1 MQPIAG
7 QKFHIAGVA
16 GVGMSALAEALLD
29 AGALVSGSDR
39 RLDNHDTSPVVDKLV
54 AQGLTTFR
62 QDGSAITPDLAALVV
77 SSAIEE
83 TNAEVLAARRWEIPI
98 RHRAAVLAALTSA
111 SPQRNLIAV
120 AGTSGKSTTTAI
132 LGAILTGCGLDPL
145 VINGAPV
152 IDWRDERRCGS
163 VRNGQGDWC
172 VIEVDESDRSLLHF
186 HPRHAIIT
194 NASADH
200 FPLPET
206 LELFAAFR
214 SQVSGIVIDGIADDT
229 PAPPGEPLAWGSRFR
244 WQSQDY
250 AVALPGRHNVVNA
263 WQAVRL
269 ALALGLPAAQIAA
282 ALSAFKGVERR
293 LELVGWRLQTIP
305 VIDDYA
311 HNTEKLRAVWQTL
324 AAGHRRVLGLW
335 RPHGYGPLRAMLDEL
350 GEMFAATL
358 RPDDILYLLPVYD
371 AGGTANRSI
380 DSGALAERLHAAG
393 TKVVEVA
400 SHQAAISQ
408 MTATARAGDILATL
422 GARDPELPRTARK
435 LAATQT

>member
-1 MQPIAG
+1 MSPLAG

-29 AGALVSGSDR
+29 AGAVVSGSDR

-54 AQGLTTFR
+54 AQGLTTLR

-83 TNAEVLAARRWEIPI
+83 TNAEIQAARHLNVPI
-98 RHRAAVLAALTSA
+98 RHRADVLADLTSA

-132 LGAILTGCGLDPL
+132 LGAILAGCGLDPL

-152 IDWRDERRCGS
+152 IDWRNERRCGS
-163 VRNGQGDWC
+163 VRNGQGEWC
-172 VIEVDESDRSLLHF
+172 VIEVDESDRSLLKF

-200 FPLPET
+200 FPLEEA
-206 LELFAAFR
+206 LDLFDTFR
-214 SQVSGIVIDGIADDT
+214 SQVSGIVIDGIDDDT
-229 PAPPGEPLAWGSRFR
+229 PAPPDEPLAWGSRFR

-250 AVALPGRHNVVNA
+250 AIALPGRHNVVNA

-269 ALALGLPAAQIAA
+269 ALALGLPATDVAA
-282 ALSAFKGVERR
+282 ALAAFKGVERR
-293 LELVGWRLQTIP
+293 LELVGWRDKTIP
-305 VIDDYA
+305 VVDDYA
-311 HNTEKLRAVWQTL
+311 HNTEKLRAVWQTM
-324 AAGHRRVLGLW
+324 ATGYRRVLGLW
-335 RPHGYGPLRAMLDEL
+335 RPHGFGPLRAMLDEL

-358 RPDDILYLLPVYD
+358 RPDDVLYLLPVYD

-380 DSGALAERLHAAG
+380 DSGALAERLRAAG
-393 TKVVEVA
+393 TNVVAVD
-400 SHQAAISQ
+400 SHEAAISQ
-408 MTATARAGDILATL
+408 MTDAAREGDILATL

-435 LAATQT
+435 LVRSL